1 MIPCYDFTEN
11 RCQLWMVEVWSAS
24 EIKDDIEDYKL
35 KVLAALDEF
44 MVSWPCKWAPLLQ
57 VSCKIRSCVW
67 VPPISISPPRS
78 LSVSEADCNHMGC
91 EDGVLPWGVWHNPFR
106 WFSFQWRSVF
116 YFLQITELAYPQ
128 HLYKDTDDLCCGESS
143 QAKLRPSLVS
153 RFLPLRTELGLCS
166 WKGADLLTQTA
177 GTPGLEK
184 SFCDLY
190 YHQAKIWYL
199 WSLLRLRT
207 WGQRREAIWTWISI
221 YNERK

>member
-1 MIPCYDFTEN
+1 MPAVDGGGVE
-11 RCQLWMVEVWSAS
+11 CQRDQRWHWGLQAEGVGSPGWIHGQLTLQMSS
-24 EIKDDIEDYKL
+24 PPP
-35 KVLAALDEF
+35 
-44 MVSWPCKWAPLLQ
+44 SLLQ
-57 VSCKIRSCVW
+57 DKVMCLSSS
-67 VPPISISPPRS
+67 ISISPPRS

-91 EDGVLPWGVWHNPFR
+91 EDGVLSWGVWHNPFR

-166 WKGADLLTQTA
+166 WRGADLLTQTA

-190 YHQAKIWYL
+190 YHQDKIWYL